1 MESSPFPHRIIVF
14 TDRCSLRTEIADEI
28 EAGKCARCNL
38 TVYSISDH
46 TDLAEKYGVR
56 VTPTVIIDEEV
67 KIEGRPDIP
76 FVCSDEAYAHF
87 REVYPL
93 TVQLIRPSDPR

>member
-1 MESSPFPHRIIVF
+1 MRLRPESVPAVTLQS
-14 TDRCSLRTEIADEI
+14 TASQT
-28 EAGKCARCNL
+28 
-38 TVYSISDH
+38 